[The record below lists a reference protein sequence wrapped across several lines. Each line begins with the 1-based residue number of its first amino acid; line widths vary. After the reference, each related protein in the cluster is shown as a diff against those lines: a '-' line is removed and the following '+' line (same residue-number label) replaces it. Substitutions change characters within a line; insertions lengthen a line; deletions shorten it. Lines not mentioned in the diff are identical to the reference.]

1 MNSLLELAKKQ
12 EKQLYKGALLL
23 IISYVVLAI
32 FVMWNIS
39 LVDQIEVKNKQID
52 GLHKQLT
59 RTQYQLK
66 KAREQNVK
74 QTQKI
79 VGLTGNGG

>member
-1 MNSLLELAKKQ
+1 MNPLLELAKKQ

-39 LVDQIEVKNKQID
+39 LVNQIEVKNKQID
-52 GLHKQLT
+52 GLHKQLQ

-66 KAREQNVK
+66 RAKKQNVE

-79 VGLTGNGG
+79 AELTGNGG

>member
-1 MNSLLELAKKQ
+1 MNLLLELAKKQ

-39 LVDQIEVKNKQID
+39 LVNQIEVKNKQID

-66 KAREQNVK
+66 KAKKQNVE

-79 VGLTGNGG
+79 AELTKNGG